1 MRLELT
7 LKNMLDKIES
17 LDWKWDVYIPSNKE
31 INDSILCLVLDDD
44 TEEDRGID
52 DEPIYPTSIGYKS
65 FLSVSDLQSIKSN
78 LLQQNSEAGLNEL
91 ISAAKYY
98 YENDAF
104 ININR

>member
-1 MRLELT
+1 MGVIQAIASR
-7 LKNMLDKIES
+7 NNHHRQRR
-17 LDWKWDVYIPSNKE
+17 WFWDDNKE

-44 TEEDRGID
+44 TEEDRGSD

>member
-1 MRLELT
+1 MT
-7 LKNMLDKIES
+7 QKKIVVVMMNQFTQH
-17 LDWKWDVYIPSNKE
+17 L
-31 INDSILCLVLDDD
+31 LA
-44 TEEDRGID
+44 
-52 DEPIYPTSIGYKS
+52 KS

-78 LLQQNSEAGLNEL
+78 LLQQNSEARLNEL

>member
-1 MRLELT
+1 
-7 LKNMLDKIES
+7 
-17 LDWKWDVYIPSNKE
+17 
-31 INDSILCLVLDDD
+31 
-44 TEEDRGID
+44 
-52 DEPIYPTSIGYKS
+52 
-65 FLSVSDLQSIKSN
+65 VSDLQSIKSN